1 MRLNRLLKYINITI
15 ALAVLVIAL
24 AVYWFAGRPLPQ
36 TSGTINAPVS
46 QKVTVAFDALGE
58 PHIDA
63 ANDNDLL
70 FAQGYLTAA
79 ERLWQMEAL
88 RRLAGGDLS
97 EVVGPGGLESDQE
110 VRRLPR

>member
-63 ANDNDLL
+63 ANDARLEGKVEAYANASRWLNQYLL
-70 FAQGYLTAA
+70 GN
-79 ERLWQMEAL
+79 RL
-88 RRLAGGDLS
+88 
-97 EVVGPGGLESDQE
+97 
-110 VRRLPR
+110 